1 MVVSVTKSTI
11 YFDAD
16 IHRALRLK
24 AADQRQSISE
34 LVNAA
39 VRQSLA
45 EDMEDLDTFEGR
57 VAEPSISYEAV
68 LKDLRSHGKL

>member
-1 MVVSVTKSTI
+1 MAASVTKSTI

-16 IHRALRLK
+16 LHRALRLK
-24 AADQRQSISE
+24 AAAQRQSISE
-34 LVNAA
+34 LVNDA
-39 VRQSLA
+39 VRRSLT
-45 EDMEDLDTFEGR
+45 EDAQDLETFEDR